1 MKQLIRCEWQIL
13 SGVLFAVIWWGQ
25 VARADE
31 GVVASEWQTAAADSA
46 RSAVQ
51 NTQNTSMGVTSASE
65 QTAEEPLLVEGDAR
79 VAQASGGVED
89 DGDIWSI
96 SMRLGFG
103 LALVVLLAWGAAHL
117 LRRSTLG
124 KQLGADNTL
133 IRVAERAYLGPK
145 KAVFLVEIG
154 GRALALGVTD
164 DRITTL
170 AEWTAGELDLTPR
183 PSVPSP
189 FASQL
194 KNVLGKTVGEST

>member
-1 MKQLIRCEWQIL
+1 MKERIRCKWQIL
-13 SGVLFAVIWWGQ
+13 FGVFFAVAWWGQ

-31 GVVASEWQTAAADSA
+31 GVVESGWQAAIADSV

-51 NTQNTSMGVTSASE
+51 DPSIGSTATSE
-65 QTAEEPLLVEGDAR
+65 HTAEELLFAEGDTY
-79 VAQASGGVED
+79 VAQEASGAED

-117 LRRSTLG
+117 LRKSTLG

-145 KAVFLVEIG
+145 KAVYLVEIG

-170 AEWTAGELDLTPR
+170 SEWTAGELDLTPR

>member
-1 MKQLIRCEWQIL
+1 MKQRICCKWQIL
-13 SGVLFAVIWWGQ
+13 LGVFFGVACWSQ
-25 VARADE
+25 VVRADV
-31 GVVASEWQTAAADSA
+31 GVVASEWQAVAADSA

-51 NTQNTSMGVTSASE
+51 GLSIGATSTSE
-65 QTAEEPLLVEGDAR
+65 QAADEPLFAEGDSY
-79 VAQASGGVED
+79 VAQASSGAED

-117 LRRSTLG
+117 LRKSTLG

-145 KAVFLVEIG
+145 KAVFLVDIG

-170 AEWTAGELDLTPR
+170 AEWTAGELDLTPKS
-183 PSVPSP
+183 SVPSP
-189 FASQL
+189 FANQL
-194 KNVLGKTVGEST
+194 KNVLGKTVGDST

>member
-1 MKQLIRCEWQIL
+1 MKQRIRYKSQIL
-13 SGVLFAVIWWGQ
+13 FGVFFAVNCWGQ

-31 GVVASEWQTAAADSA
+31 GVVASEWQAATADSA

-51 NTQNTSMGVTSASE
+51 DPSMEATATSE
-65 QTAEEPLLVEGDAR
+65 QTAEEPLFAEGDAYA
-79 VAQASGGVED
+79 AQASSGAEG

-117 LRRSTLG
+117 LRKSTLG

-194 KNVLGKTVGEST
+194 KNVLGKTAGESK

>member
-1 MKQLIRCEWQIL
+1 MKQRTRCRWQAL
-13 SGVLFAVIWWGQ
+13 FGVFFAISWWGQ
-25 VARADE
+25 VAMADE
-31 GVVASEWQTAAADSA
+31 EAVASEWQAATADSA
-46 RSAVQ
+46 HSVVQDASTEAVD
-51 NTQNTSMGVTSASE
+51 GAD
-65 QTAEEPLLVEGDAR
+65 QTVEEPLFTEGDTY
-79 VAQASGGVED
+79 VAPAGTDAEG

-117 LRRSTLG
+117 LRKSTLG
-124 KQLGADNTL
+124 KQLGADNSL

-170 AEWTAGELDLTPR
+170 SEWTAGELDLTPQ
-183 PSVPSP
+183 PSVSSP

-194 KNVLGKTVGEST
+194 KNVLGKTVGESR

>member
-1 MKQLIRCEWQIL
+1 MKQRIRCKWPIL
-13 SGVLFAVIWWGQ
+13 FGVLIAVACWGQ
-25 VARADE
+25 VTKPDE
-31 GVVASEWQTAAADSA
+31 GVVASGWQADTADSA
-46 RSAVQ
+46 GSAVQ
-51 NTQNTSMGVTSASE
+51 DPSIGSTATSE
-65 QTAEEPLLVEGDAR
+65 QTAEEPFFAGEDAY
-79 VAQASGGVED
+79 VAQATSGAED

-117 LRRSTLG
+117 LRKSTLG

-183 PSVPSP
+183 ASVPSP

-194 KNVLGKTVGEST
+194 KNVLGKTVGEGT

>member
-1 MKQLIRCEWQIL
+1 MKQRMRCKWQIL
-13 SGVLFAVIWWGQ
+13 FGVFFAVAWCEQ

-31 GVVASEWQTAAADSA
+31 SVVESVWQAAISDSA

-51 NTQNTSMGVTSASE
+51 DPSIESTATSE
-65 QTAEEPLLVEGDAR
+65 ETAEEPLFVEGDAY
-79 VAQASGGVED
+79 VAQARSSAED

-117 LRRSTLG
+117 LRKSTLG

-170 AEWTAGELDLTPR
+170 SEWTAGELDLTPR